1 MGLAPVVALLLGL
14 AALPAFSQSEVERA
28 KRSIA
33 AVEETLKQRPDD
45 AALWSYLARYQS
57 EAGTIDGAI
66 AALAK
71 VEALGDGYLPV
82 RSLGFEK
89 AWGDPRFQAARARL
103 EAKLPRLD
111 YAATAIELDDRG
123 LIPERVAYDG
133 RTQGFFLG
141 SLAHNKIVH
150 GSRAYVPADVAGPF
164 PHLD

>member
-1 MGLAPVVALLLGL
+1 MRLAPVPPLLLGI
-14 AALPAFSQSEVERA
+14 AAVGAFPRSQVGRA
-28 KRSIA
+28 RRSIT

-45 AALWSYLARYQS
+45 ATLWFYLARYQS
-57 EAGTIDGAI
+57 EAGNIDGAI

-123 LIPERVAYDG
+123 LIPEGVAYDG
-133 RTQGFFLG
+133 RTQGFFRG
-141 SLAHNKIVH
+141 SIAHNKIVH